1 MPATANAEAGPS
13 RPPAA
18 PQANANAA
26 ANVEAGP
33 SRLRGVGDDHASAV
47 ANGVV
52 KPAPTVVQAS
62 QHGVHTLPRRF
73 LGPMPASH
81 VYSDQ
86 TEEKRARL
94 RHMKRRAMKSMLG
107 DQALLGLPTSS
118 GSGANS
124 PGKRALHKFRV
135 KRKSIL
141 AALDEDEA
149 FEVASGDSSDT
160 SDSDGT
166 VDSGWLK
173 KKKKQRKKKKGK
185 KAKKKAKGVFSTEWI
200 GDSFDIGREFEG
212 KHGKAPDPAVS
223 GAHPDDMVEADRG
236 GSAQAASNRRKAK
249 DELKRLAN
257 EGATEGQWD
266 SSDDDTIR
274 PRITDSPESFRLSS
288 KDSSPEQPRTDS
300 PTARPESPS
309 PLSQQTSRL
318 TSRRG
323 SSAATSTIAESF
335 VTAPTRPLTSRD
347 DSSDFHANLE
357 PPSHPA
363 LTHSVEPSPHSSPL
377 MKGSSAADSTRPLIS
392 DDENEV
398 RITPGEK
405 GKAPAGRLFKKS
417 PTKTSKT
424 SKGSR
429 PTAQRL
435 KSALRTSVDKAK
447 ERGKTVQFPE
457 DPAHEIPPARD
468 DVVREGDKKPADPM
482 AVLSRDG
489 AAIDGTSSG
498 AATTAFDD
506 DDFMPGGVVMR
517 DRALVKIGRHR
528 GDFLTLFDEE
538 AERRMPC
545 ARIDPTEQYIVA
557 MTMTSVDIYSDW
569 RLPCVERA
577 KGFKRLVFSIP
588 LAGRTSLTLF
598 NQVDKTLSLTCPW
611 TAVYRQTMR
620 QMCCA
625 EGGKSTSAWD
635 RVRHGNTAEHFGME
649 RAGTGVFVL
658 IFQEH
663 SRALDWHWY
672 LAGQLEYR
680 LPKQIEIR
688 LPALATSVRIPVPS
702 DAPSLTINRDAIAKE
717 MWDLILASHDRRHMF
732 QVLGHVPALEF
743 AWECGAALDWVAY
756 NTTVTGKDR
765 EWGLL
770 ASFAR
775 CADLKTTRV
784 LQLRDAAHY
793 VTDITL
799 DTGVKLKE
807 PASIEGYL
815 MRQTSDLVRSQALY
829 VAVNDGYA
837 FLAPAAL
844 ADPPLLPKKAGST
857 PADLFPDVQKE
868 FLANER
874 RRISRFISRCVA
886 VMDLRDIASVR
897 LTKPQDQPKA
907 DSDEEGEENMSH
919 DPVPREGESDDR
931 EFQVELRNGQTV
943 KFEAHT
949 PAVAAEWVARFRALV
964 EYWTVRRRVNARQEM
979 DAVAGAAALDL
990 TLGQTPHWQLS
1001 LSRLWNWCVIDG
1013 CRAITMEA
1021 PLFMKQGKWPKFRQ
1035 YLAVLSN
1042 GRLTCFRI
1050 NGNKA
1055 MQRKHS
1061 WPLFGAYAYSG
1072 LMALDELQENNSQ
1085 SAVYPKARIYEDG
1098 LQATDDAEDTTLA
1111 IAITWPTGRWAPPQP
1126 WEIENPDGDV
1136 QPPKSVFR
1144 KDPLLLLCRARSKV
1158 SPHEFSRP
1166 QAERQVPGDGGIC
1179 CRSAH
1184 SKHPGSCVPAKPQLH
1199 CLSVRL
1205 LHRRHVLPPLRR
1217 MLTPSSSAT
1226 GGSGL

>member
-1 MPATANAEAGPS
+1 MPATNADAGPS

-18 PQANANAA
+18 PTKASGNNAGHT
-26 ANVEAGP
+26 ANVQAGP
-33 SRLRGVGDDHASAV
+33 SRLRAADGDHASAV

-52 KPAPTVVQAS
+52 KPAPTVVQAT

-94 RHMKRRAMKSMLG
+94 RHMKRRAMKKMLG
-107 DQALLGLPTSS
+107 DQALLGLPKD
-118 GSGANS
+118 GAGGKPGKS
-124 PGKRALHKFRV
+124 GKRALHKFRV

-166 VDSGWLK
+166 VDAGWVK
-173 KKKKQRKKKKGK
+173 KKKKQRKKKKNK
-185 KAKKKAKGVFSTEWI
+185 KKKAKGVFGTEWI
-200 GDSFDIGREFEG
+200 GDSFDVGREFEG
-212 KHGKAPDPAVS
+212 RRGKAPDPAVT
-223 GAHPDDMVEADRG
+223 GTHPDDMIEAYRG
-236 GSAQAASNRRKAK
+236 GAAQAADNRRKAK
-249 DELKRLAN
+249 EELQALAN
-257 EGATEGQWD
+257 EGAAQY

-288 KDSSPEQPRTDS
+288 KDSSPEHLRTES
-300 PTARPESPS
+300 PTLRRPESPS
-309 PLSQQTSRL
+309 PLSHQ

-323 SSAATSTIAESF
+323 SSTANSTIAESF
-335 VTAPTRPLTSRD
+335 VTAPTRPITDDD

-363 LTHSVEPSPHSSPL
+363 LTHSIEPSPHSSPI
-377 MKGSSAADSTRPLIS
+377 MKGSSMGGSTRPLIS

-429 PTAQRL
+429 PKAHRL
-435 KSALRTSVDKAK
+435 KSALRTSMDKAAK

-457 DPAHEIPPARD
+457 EPAHEIPPARD
-468 DVVREGDKKPADPM
+468 EVVREGDKKPADPM

-498 AATTAFDD
+498 AATSAFDD

-545 ARIDPTEQYIVA
+545 TRIDPTEQYIVA

-588 LAGRTSLTLF
+588 LSGRTSLTLF
-598 NQVDKTLSLTCPW
+598 NQVDKSLSLTSPW
-611 TAVYRQTMR
+611 AAVYRQTMR
-620 QMCCA
+620 QMCC
-625 EGGKSTSAWD
+625 EDGGKSTSAWD
-635 RVRHGNTAEHFGME
+635 RVRHGNTVEHLGME

-672 LAGQLEYR
+672 LSGQLDYR
-680 LPKQIEIR
+680 LPKQVEIR

-702 DAPSLTINRDAIAKE
+702 DAPSLTVNRDTIAKE
-717 MWDLILASHDRRHMF
+717 MWDLILASHDRRHML

-743 AWECGAALDWVAY
+743 AWEAGAALDWVAY
-756 NTTVTGKDR
+756 NTTVTGKAR

-775 CADLKTTRV
+775 CADLKVTRV

-799 DTGVKLKE
+799 DNGVKLKE
-807 PASIEGYL
+807 PASIEGFL

-886 VMDLRDIASVR
+886 AMDLRDIASVK

-907 DSDEEGEENMSH
+907 DADEEGQENMSH
-919 DPVPREGESDDR
+919 DPVPREGASDER
-931 EFQVELRNGQTV
+931 EFQVELRNGQIV

-949 PAVAAEWVARFRALV
+949 PAVAAEWVTRFRALV

-990 TLGQTPHWQLS
+990 TMGQTPHWQLS
-1001 LSRLWNWCVIDG
+1001 LSGLWNWCVIDG
-1013 CRAITMEA
+1013 CRAITMEGS
-1021 PLFMKQGKWPKFRQ
+1021 LFMKQGKWPKFRQ

-1042 GRLTCFRI
+1042 GRLTTFRLD
-1050 NGNKA
+1050 GNKT

-1085 SAVYPKARIYEDG
+1085 SSLYPKARIYEDG

-1111 IAITWPTGRWAPPQP
+1111 IAITWPTGRWAPLQP
-1126 WEIENPDGDV
+1126 WEVENGDGAP
-1136 QPPKSVFR
+1136 PPKSVFK

-1158 SPHEFSRP
+1158 SPRERSTRRSQAPRRDRLAARP
-1166 QAERQVPGDGGIC
+1166 GGGFNRAIEPGDPTI
-1179 CRSAH
+1179 
-1184 SKHPGSCVPAKPQLH
+1184 PEWPASFPPAACPIILTTW
-1199 CLSVRL
+1199 L
-1205 LHRRHVLPPLRR
+1205 LGAEAR
-1217 MLTPSSSAT
+1217 
-1226 GGSGL
+1226 